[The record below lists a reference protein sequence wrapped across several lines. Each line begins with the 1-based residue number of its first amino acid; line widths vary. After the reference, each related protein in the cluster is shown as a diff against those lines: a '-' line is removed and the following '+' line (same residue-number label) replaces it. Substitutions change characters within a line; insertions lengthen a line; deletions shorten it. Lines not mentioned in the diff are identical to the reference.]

1 MINLE
6 HDHYV
11 FCLAVGVSGLA
22 GAVLYIIILVNDN
35 SDNDKDTDSVIS
47 FLGRLSWT
55 VSWSAYVAAVGA
67 VLALLAALAVG
78 IFNQPI
84 SDNYTSN
91 TLGMTMV
98 TTMTGYPVVLQ
109 GGHLSVPS
117 VQGGNPYSYHSAQEA
132 PSVQGA
138 ISSGF
143 GAQGASAC
151 SKDGMAPPGY
161 SNTQY
166 THPHQYPIQ
175 A

>member
-1 MINLE
+1 MLL
-6 HDHYV
+6 
-11 FCLAVGVSGLA
+11 FCLAVGVSGLV
-22 GAVLYIIILVNDN
+22 GAA
-35 SDNDKDTDSVIS
+35 SVVHHHDRQRQQRQWQRHPTTAS
-47 FLGRLSWT
+47 SPSVWGRLSWT

-78 IFNQPI
+78 IFNNPI

-117 VQGGNPYSYHSAQEA
+117 VQGRNPYIYHSAQEA

-138 ISSGF
+138 ISIGF

-161 SNTQY
+161 SNTHY
-166 THPHQYPIQ
+166 THPHQYPLQ